1 MTKNKIIQ
9 FLLRLLAFCV
19 VLVLADRLLGFVF
32 SKLYFSQRV
41 GQYHQ
46 TTYAVDS
53 ARQDILIFGSSRAVR
68 HYDTDSIAAA
78 TGLSTYNAGRD
89 GQMIPYAAAVEAIAL
104 KRNRPKLVI
113 LDINCWELA
122 ENPGKYEKL
131 TILLPYYAQHPELK
145 PYLSEI
151 SPFETYK
158 LFSKVYPFNSSIF
171 ILASNA
177 LFPASAKKD
186 ANGYLPL
193 DAVMT
198 PAFLKEYKGNM
209 EARYQKIKNKEEKPD
224 QKAIGYYK
232 KFLDATAA
240 AQIPTLVVISP
251 SVIKEPYI
259 LDNQEKEKQLVKEIA
274 TSYPQVTFLDYS
286 ADPRFYDHP
295 EKFSDAF
302 HLNRQGA
309 SEFSADLARYLAAH
323 YAFKH

>member
-1 MTKNKIIQ
+1 MRKKTIIQ
-9 FLLRLLAFCV
+9 FLLRLAAFCLL
-19 VLVLADRLLGFVF
+19 LVLSDRLLGFVF
-32 SKLYFSQRV
+32 SKLYFSQEV
-41 GQYHQ
+41 GQFHQ

-68 HYDTDSIAAA
+68 HYDTDSIATA
-78 TGLSTYNAGRD
+78 TGMSTYNAGRD
-89 GQMIPYAAAVEAIAL
+89 GQMIPYAAAVEEIAL

-113 LDINCWELA
+113 LDINAWELA
-122 ENPGKYEKL
+122 DNPSKYEKL
-131 TILLPYYAQHPELK
+131 TILLPYYDKHPELK
-145 PYLSEI
+145 TYLSEI

-158 LFSKVYPFNSSIF
+158 LYSKVYPFNSSIF

-209 EARYQKIKNKEEKPD
+209 EVRYQKIKNKEEKPD

-240 AQIPTLVVISP
+240 AHVPTLVVISP
-251 SVIKEPYI
+251 TVIKDPFI
-259 LDNQEKEKQLVKEIA
+259 LDNQEKEKQLVKDIA
-274 TSYPQVTFLDYS
+274 TAYPQVTFLDYS

-309 SEFSADLARYLAAH
+309 SEFSADLARYLASHFRAIH
-323 YAFKH
+323 